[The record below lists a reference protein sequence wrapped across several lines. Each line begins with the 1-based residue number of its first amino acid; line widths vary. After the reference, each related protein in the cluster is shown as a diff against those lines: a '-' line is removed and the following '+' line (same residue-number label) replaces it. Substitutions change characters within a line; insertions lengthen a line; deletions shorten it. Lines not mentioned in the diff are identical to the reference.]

1 MKKTALLF
9 GATGLI
15 GSHVLNILVADD
27 HYERIKVFLRRQPEK
42 TESQSWSSSKIEI
55 HIVDFNALENFKSAV
70 AGDDIFICIGTTIK
84 TVGGDKAAF
93 RKVDF
98 DIPVN
103 AAHLAAQNNVKGCF
117 IISSLGADAGSNNF
131 YLKTKGEMESAVKQN
146 SFEHLC
152 FLRPSLLQGDR
163 KETRLGEIVGGFFMN
178 ALSFLFVGS
187 LRKYKAIAGADVA
200 AAMVVL
206 ANMPITSTVYESD
219 KLVELVKENSK

>member
-15 GSHVLNILVADD
+15 GSHVLNILIADD
-27 HYERIKVFLRRQPEK
+27 RYERIKIFLRRQPEK
-42 TESQSWSSSKIEI
+42 TTTQSWSSPKIEL
-55 HIVDFNALENFKSAV
+55 HIVDFNQLETFKKEV
-70 AGDDIFICIGTTIK
+70 TGDDIFICIGTTIK

-103 AAHLAAQNNVKGCF
+103 AAHLASQNKVKGCF
-117 IISSLGADAGSNNF
+117 IISSLGADAKSNNF
-131 YLKTKGEMESAVKQN
+131 YLKTKGEMEDAVKEN
-146 SFEHLC
+146 SFERLC
-152 FLRPSLLQGDR
+152 FLRPSLLQGER
-163 KETRLGEIVGGFFMN
+163 KETRMGEIIGGFFMN

-200 AAMVVL
+200 AAMVIL
-206 ANMPITSTVYESD
+206 ANSATAKTVYESD
-219 KLVELVKENSK
+219 KLVELLKENKQ